1 MLRKTSL
8 SAILLLFSIV
18 CAFAQ
23 TDEPDLVI
31 DSSVV
36 VLNISVKDTAGKAV
50 SGLDK
55 SLFQV
60 FEDGVEQKI
69 DYFSAAETPF
79 AAVILL
85 DTSGS
90 MEERVSLARA
100 AAVVFLDQLR
110 PGDVAAIYR
119 FDSKIEEMQSFS
131 NMRDANE
138 TIYDLKSNGMTRLN
152 DAIYRAAAD
161 LSRRPE
167 KRRAIIVLSDGQDT
181 MSGISAEKA
190 LKAALDADATIYT
203 VDMSPIG
210 DASRVQNQAR
220 LKFFAEKSGGTFV
233 ATPGG
238 AALRDAFRRIA
249 EDLGVQYTITYSP
262 SNPTKNGKWRSIE
275 VRIGRPNLN
284 IRTRRG
290 YYAERSK

>member
-1 MLRKTSL
+1 MLRKTSF
-8 SAILLLFSIV
+8 SAILLLFSMV

-23 TDEPDLVI
+23 ADEPDLVI

-36 VLNISVKDTAGKAV
+36 VLNISVKDAAGKAV
-50 SGLDK
+50 TGLDK
-55 SLFQV
+55 SLFRV

-100 AAVVFLDQLR
+100 AAIVFLDQLR

-119 FDSKIEEMQSFS
+119 FDSKIEAIQPFS
-131 NMRDANE
+131 NTRDATE
-138 TIYDLKSNGMTRLN
+138 TIYDLRSNGMTRLN

-161 LSRRPE
+161 LSNRPE

-181 MSGISAEKA
+181 MSGLSAEKA
-190 LKAALDADATIYT
+190 LKAALDAEATIYT

-210 DASRVQNQAR
+210 DSSRTQNQAR

-238 AALRDAFRRIA
+238 AALREAFRKIA
-249 EDLGVQYTITYSP
+249 EDLGVQYTIVYSP
-262 SNPTKNGKWRSIE
+262 TNSAKNGKWRAIE
-275 VRIGRPNLN
+275 VKIGRPNLD

-290 YYAERSK
+290 YYAEKAK